1 MQSSQQIR
9 LRERPSDQR
18 LFLTGLLQGYR
29 FAVARTEA
37 EVASAIDVRK
47 RVYVEE
53 CGYDVPTPDE
63 YDKRSWLLVAE
74 DVRTNA
80 VIGSM
85 RVTPRATG
93 PLEAEEYFVL
103 PPHLRSA
110 KAVEITRFAIL
121 PGYRKSRRFVPVV
134 AMGLFKLVSNFV
146 RQVGAQYVVV
156 CAKPERVWTYEWL
169 RFQRLGMTCEY
180 EKLAGIRHE
189 LMAAD
194 LKNGWMGRDRDHRYW
209 DFFFEA
215 DLSEVVLPDRIPDV
229 GVGARPALQP
239 AMRRMS

>member
-1 MQSSQQIR
+1 MQSSQHDLSRER
-9 LRERPSDQR
+9 LRENRS
-18 LFLTGLLQGYR
+18 LLSGLLQGYR

-37 EVASAIDVRK
+37 EVASAFDVRK

-53 CGYDVPTPDE
+53 CGYDVPIPDE

-80 VIGSM
+80 VVGSM

-110 KAVEITRFAIL
+110 KAVEVTRFAIL
-121 PGYRKSRRFVPVV
+121 PEFRKSRRFLPVV
-134 AMGLFKLVSNFV
+134 AMGLFKLVCNFV
-146 RQVGAQYVVV
+146 RQVDAQYVVV
-156 CAKPERVWTYEWL
+156 CAKAERVWTYEWL
-169 RFQRLGMTCEY
+169 KFQRLGMACEY
-180 EKLAGIRHE
+180 AKLAGARHE

-194 LKNGWMGRDRDHRYW
+194 LNGGIARHSDHRYW
-209 DFFFEA
+209 DFFFETDHA
-215 DLSEVVLPDRIPDV
+215 EVVLPDRIPDV
-229 GVGARPALQP
+229 GVGTRPLLQP
-239 AMRRMS
+239 VMRRMA